1 MKTTAFTDVQE
12 VTIHYKRPG
21 YNSMPTVQSAQKAR
35 DIFIQFVS
43 ETRIDLKEFFLIL
56 LLNTGNKLLGI
67 GQVAIGT
74 QNSALVDIKEVLM
87 LAIKSNSN
95 QIILMHNHPS
105 GNLNFSK
112 SDITLTKRIQKLS
125 RIMGV
130 GVLDHILVTS
140 EGYSS
145 MASEG
150 II

>member
-1 MKTTAFTDVQE
+1 
-12 VTIHYKRPG
+12 
-21 YNSMPTVQSAQKAR
+21 MPTVQSAQKAR

-43 ETRIDLKEFFLIL
+43 EKRIDLKEFFLIL

-74 QNSALVDIKEVLM
+74 QNSALVDVKEVLM

-95 QIILMHNHPS
+95 RIILMHNHPS
-105 GNLNFSK
+105 GSLQFSK

-130 GVLDHILVTS
+130 DVLDHILVTS

-145 MASEG
+145 MTTEG

>member
-1 MKTTAFTDVQE
+1 
-12 VTIHYKRPG
+12 
-21 YNSMPTVQSAQKAR
+21 MPTVQSAQKAR

-74 QNSALVDIKEVLM
+74 QNSAIVDIKEVLM

-112 SDITLTKRIQKLS
+112 GDITLTKRIQKLS